1 MAGLDCLENSSEEL
15 KGEADLSTEAAEDM
29 PRSVNVAHAEV
40 VGAAVGGVKEE
51 ACFGL
56 LGCHD

>member
-1 MAGLDCLENSSEEL
+1 M
-15 KGEADLSTEAAEDM
+15 TETAEGM
-29 PRSVNVAHAEV
+29 LMNANVAHAEV
-40 VGAAVGGVKEE
+40 VGAAVEVIEEE

>member
-1 MAGLDCLENSSEEL
+1 MVDPDCLESLSEQPEGAGL
-15 KGEADLSTEAAEDM
+15 LTEMAEGMRGNVDVVDVEAVDA
-29 PRSVNVAHAEV
+29 
-40 VGAAVGGVKEE
+40 AAVEITEE

>member
-1 MAGLDCLENSSEEL
+1 
-15 KGEADLSTEAAEDM
+15 
-29 PRSVNVAHAEV
+29 VNVAHAEV
-40 VGAAVGGVKEE
+40 VGAAVGEIEEE